1 MSNNLFPSKKQK
13 LSLLVLV
20 NVPESRLRD
29 EAWDR
34 ERERGK
40 EGFMSWCQRQTAYY
54 YFLWQLKSLLK
65 YAVLALAF
73 ITEET
78 VKGVTYTKT
87 P

>member
-29 EAWDR
+29 EDW

-54 YFLWQLKSLLK
+54 YFLWQLKSLLN
-65 YAVLALAF
+65 YAALGLAF

-78 VKGVTYTKT
+78 VNGAIYTKT
-87 P
+87 PY

>member
-34 ERERGK
+34 ERERERGIYVMVS
-40 EGFMSWCQRQTAYY
+40 ETN
-54 YFLWQLKSLLK
+54 SLLLLSLVAK
-65 YAVLALAF
+65 KPVEVCCTCVSFYYR
-73 ITEET
+73 
-78 VKGVTYTKT
+78 GNG
-87 P
+87 